1 MSFSGT
7 GPGTD
12 PGTAPRSAG
21 ASALGVIEP
30 VHPTDL
36 LRPRLR
42 GWLHLV
48 AAPVALVAGIVLIVF
63 SAPHRL
69 AETVYTA
76 SVVGLF
82 STSALYHRVTWTPR
96 ARRRMKRL
104 DHSMIFVLIAGSY
117 TGFAAFALPPHEN
130 REVLVIA
137 WGGAVV
143 GVAFR
148 MLWPSAPRW
157 VMTPPYVA
165 LGSVAVFWL
174 AEMIRGAGVAAVVLV
189 IVAGFFYTIGAV
201 AYATRWPDPR
211 PATFG
216 YHEVFHACTLVGAL
230 SHYLAI
236 WLAMS

>member
-1 MSFSGT
+1 MSKT
-7 GPGTD
+7 G
-12 PGTAPRSAG
+12 G
-21 ASALGVIEP
+21 AASLGVLDP
-30 VHPTDL
+30 VHPGDL

-48 AAPVALVAGIVLIVF
+48 AAPVALVAGIVLIAHG
-63 SAPHRL
+63 SPHRL
-69 AETVYTA
+69 AVTVYTV

-82 STSALYHRVTWTPR
+82 TTSALYHRVTWTPR

-117 TGFAAFALPPHEN
+117 TGFAAFALDKGAFKEI
-130 REVLVIA
+130 LTLA
-137 WGGAVV
+137 WVGALA

-174 AEMIRGAGVAAVVLV
+174 PEMIHGAGVAAVVLV
-189 IVAGFFYTIGAV
+189 IVSGLVYTVGAA
-201 AYATRWPDPR
+201 AYATRWPDLSPT
-211 PATFG
+211 TFG

-230 SHYLAI
+230 LHYLAI
-236 WLAMS
+236 WLALP